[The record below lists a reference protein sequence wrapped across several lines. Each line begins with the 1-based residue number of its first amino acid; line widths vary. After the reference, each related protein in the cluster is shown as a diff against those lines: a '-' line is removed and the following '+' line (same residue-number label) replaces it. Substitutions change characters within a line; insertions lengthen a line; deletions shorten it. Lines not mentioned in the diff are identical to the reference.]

1 MGDKKTTWHAFTGVW
16 FRDGVNSPSN
26 SYEEKVETPPWRN
39 HWLKRLEGKLDSKIS
54 ANLLNGQDWED
65 TFRRGKSFVLNLE
78 EEDDRRVVDLVNAA
92 LYLQRP
98 ILVKGDTGVG
108 KSSLAFAIAA
118 ELGLGPVIYW
128 PITSHSTIKD
138 GLYRYDIIRHLQET
152 KPSVKPKTD
161 IGVYFALKQLGIA
174 FGHRGTKPR
183 VLLIDEIDKADM
195 DLPNDLL
202 HVLEEG
208 KFQID
213 ELAYRNDTAPQMA
226 VPKVMLEGNETTIDS
241 NGWVTRGHFPVIVM
255 TSNREREFPEP
266 FLRRCITIELKKPG
280 KEKLNEIVYRHF
292 NKDIADYADI
302 GKLMQKFLLENEKGH
317 VATDRLLNAIHIYNI
332 YYKSHGARLNL
343 DSSLVD
349 EILGVINQ
357 NKK

>member
-1 MGDKKTTWHAFTGVW
+1 MGDKKTAWHAFTGVW
-16 FRDGVNSPSN
+16 FRDDVDVPS
-26 SYEEKVETPPWRN
+26 SGYEKVKIPPWRN
-39 HWLKRLEGKLDSKIS
+39 HWLKRLEGKFDPKIS
-54 ANLLNGQDWED
+54 ATLLSGEDWKD

-78 EEDDRRVVDLVNAA
+78 NEDDRRVVDLVNVA

-108 KSSLAFAIAA
+108 KSSLAYAIAA

-152 KPSVKPKTD
+152 KPSREEKTD
-161 IGVYFALKQLGIA
+161 VGLYFALKQLGVA
-174 FGHRGTKPR
+174 FAHRGERPR
-183 VLLIDEIDKADM
+183 VILIDEIDKADM

-213 ELAYRNDTAPQMA
+213 ELSYHEDKDGNSNDLVPQ
-226 VPKVMLEGNETTIDS
+226 VMSEGQKEKLES
-241 NGWVTRGHFPVIVM
+241 QGWVLRGHFPVIVM

-266 FLRRCITIELKKPG
+266 FLRRCITIELKKPD
-280 KEKLNEIVYRHF
+280 KEKLNEIVRRHF
-292 NKDIADYADI
+292 ANKKIDNHGIDML
-302 GKLMQKFLLENEKGH
+302 KEKFLSEGH
-317 VATDRLLNAIHIYNI
+317 IATDRLLNAIHIYNVH
-332 YYKSHGARLNL
+332 YEL
-343 DSSLVD
+343 DEEDRELDDGLVD
-349 EILGVINQ
+349 KILGIVNQ
-357 NKK
+357 SKK